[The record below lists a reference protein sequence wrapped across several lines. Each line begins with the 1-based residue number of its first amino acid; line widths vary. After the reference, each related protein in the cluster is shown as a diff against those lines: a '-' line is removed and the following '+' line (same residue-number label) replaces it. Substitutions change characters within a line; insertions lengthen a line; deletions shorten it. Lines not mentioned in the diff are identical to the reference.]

1 MQRASP
7 AGMQGMKD
15 PKGVLA
21 GLFDSVRYESTM
33 DEDAEAEQE
42 LQGTSA

>member
-1 MQRASP
+1 
-7 AGMQGMKD
+7 MQGKQD
-15 PKGVLA
+15 PRKVLV
-21 GLFDSVRYESTM
+21 GLSDSVRNESTM